1 MAEQIEQFRG
11 AEIQRLVSQAEFR
24 ALQSQ
29 INPHFLFNALNTIYG
44 VIPREATGAR
54 RTVMNLAEIFRYSLQ
69 SDKAFIRLDEELEI
83 VKAYLDI
90 ELLRLGPRLQ
100 TQIHV
105 DDAALKVPIPIL
117 SVQPLVENAVKHGLA
132 HIAGG
137 GWLRLNVKMLQDEV
151 LITVEDTGTGMTGAV
166 RDPESSGAGVGLA
179 NLRKRLQ
186 LCYGPDADLRI
197 ASSSS
202 GTRVQFSVPIS
213 KRAIAV

>member
-1 MAEQIEQFRG
+1 
-11 AEIQRLVSQAEFR
+11 
-24 ALQSQ
+24 
-29 INPHFLFNALNTIYG
+29 
-44 VIPREATGAR
+44 
-54 RTVMNLAEIFRYSLQ
+54 MNLAEIFRYSLQ

-166 RDPESSGAGVGLA
+166 RDPESSGVGVGLA

-186 LCYGPDADLRI
+186 LCYGPDA
-197 ASSSS
+197 
-202 GTRVQFSVPIS
+202 V
-213 KRAIAV
+213 